1 MRCLPPPVYL
11 YATLAKDKKRFMA
24 QKIIIDTDPGI
35 DDAMAIFYALQSPEL
50 DVVGLT
56 TIFGNGHV
64 DVTTTNA
71 LRLLEIAGRADIPV
85 AAGAANPIATV
96 YPGPA
101 PEVHGEDAQG
111 NLFLP
116 PPDGK
121 PVKETAAEFIID
133 QVMGHP
139 GEITLVPVGPLT
151 NIALA
156 LRLEPRIARNVKDVV
171 LMGGAAFV
179 PGNITPAAEA
189 NIWNDADAADLV
201 FSADWPV
208 TMVGLD
214 VTHRV
219 MMSRRHAE
227 SYGDIHTPMAQ
238 HVRRII
244 PVYLDFYSQGREI
257 DGMYVHDSTAVSYV
271 LSPELFTIRQYP
283 IMVDTTRGISRGK
296 TWPITS
302 STRLSVWNSQGR
314 RPVAICVDAQA
325 ELLIEHERSAYLTNA
340 EQSS

>member
-1 MRCLPPPVYL
+1 MPCLLPPICL
-11 YATLAKDKKRFMA
+11 YTTLAKDKTRFMA
-24 QKIIIDTDPGI
+24 RKIIIDTDPGI

-64 DVTTTNA
+64 EVTTANA
-71 LRLLEIAGRADIPV
+71 LRLLEIAGRTDIPV

-111 NLFLP
+111 NIYLP
-116 PPDGK
+116 LPMSK
-121 PVKETAAEFIID
+121 PVKETAAQFIID

-151 NIALA
+151 NLALA
-156 LRLEPRIARNVKDVV
+156 LRLEPRITQKVKEVV

-219 MMSRRHAE
+219 LMPRKHVE
-227 SYGDIHTPMAQ
+227 SYGAINTPMAQ
-238 HVRRII
+238 HLTRIM
-244 PVYLDFYSQGREI
+244 PVYLDFYCQDRDL
-257 DGMYVHDSTAVSYV
+257 DGMFVHDSTAISYV
-271 LSPELFTIRQYP
+271 LTPELFTVRRYP
-283 IMVDTTRGISRGK
+283 IMVDTTRGISHGK
-296 TWPITS
+296 TWPVTS
-302 STRLSVWNSQGR
+302 ATRLSGWRSEGR
-314 RPVAICVDAQA
+314 KPVNICVDAQA
-325 ELLIEHERSAYLTNA
+325 DRLMEHERNA
-340 EQSS
+340 FLSTAR